1 MFETYKMEKDIN
13 VEISNIFERIA
24 NVLEFKGENIF
35 RVVAYRKAAR
45 SIRELTSPL
54 SKIEKLTEISGVGK
68 DLASYIKEYIKKGEI
83 SLYESLRKE
92 VSEKLIELSNIQG
105 LGPKTLRKL
114 YDVYHIE
121 DLKDLKEL
129 IKDKEELSSVGLR
142 KKSLENLRRGVE
154 LYEEGL
160 KRFLLGVALPI
171 AEDLCRRIKKLSGVS
186 QVELAGSSRRKK
198 ETVGDLDILCVAENG
213 TKVIDTFTRFN
224 EVKII
229 LAKGS
234 TKGSVV
240 LENNLQVDLRVV
252 EKESCGAALQYF
264 TGSKAHN
271 VHLRKIAKQREIK
284 INEYGVFKGEKRIGG
299 KDEKDIY
306 GALDM
311 VWVPPVLRED
321 RGEIEK
327 ATEKKLPKLISLS
340 DIKGDLHIHSE
351 WSDGVLSIEEIV
363 KEAINRKYEYVA
375 ITDHSPSSRI
385 ANGLSVERLYDKL
398 EEIDK
403 LRQKFKGKI
412 TILSGSEVDIKND
425 GSLDYSDDVLNDL
438 DVVLAAI
445 HAGFKQ
451 DEPIITGRIVDALS
465 NRYVHIL
472 AHPTGRMIGIREPYK
487 VNMEKIL
494 ETAKKYN
501 KILEIN
507 AQIMRLDLNDI
518 YTREA
523 VKEGIKLSIATDT
536 HHVENFDY
544 MKFGIYTAQRGW
556 VEKKDVINTYL
567 LPKLK
572 MFLKKAC

>member
-1 MFETYKMEKDIN
+1 
-13 VEISNIFERIA
+13 
-24 NVLEFKGENIF
+24 
-35 RVVAYRKAAR
+35 
-45 SIRELTSPL
+45 
-54 SKIEKLTEISGVGK
+54 
-68 DLASYIKEYIKKGEI
+68 
-83 SLYESLRKE
+83 
-92 VSEKLIELSNIQG
+92 
-105 LGPKTLRKL
+105 
-114 YDVYHIE
+114 
-121 DLKDLKEL
+121 
-129 IKDKEELSSVGLR
+129 
-142 KKSLENLRRGVE
+142 
-154 LYEEGL
+154 
-160 KRFLLGVALPI
+160 
-171 AEDLCRRIKKLSGVS
+171 
-186 QVELAGSSRRKK
+186 
-198 ETVGDLDILCVAENG
+198 VGDLDILCVAENG

>member
-1 MFETYKMEKDIN
+1 MEKDIN

>member
-1 MFETYKMEKDIN
+1 VFETYKMEKDIN

-24 NVLEFKGENIF
+24 NILEFKGENIF

-171 AEDLCRRIKKLSGVS
+171 AEDLCKRIKKLSGVS

-252 EKESCGAALQYF
+252 EKESYGAALQYF

-284 INEYGVFKGEKRIGG
+284 INEYGVFKGERRIGG

-306 GALDM
+306 RALDM

-340 DIKGDLHIHSE
+340 DIKGDLHVHSE
-351 WSDGVLSIEEIV
+351 WSDGVLSIEKVV
-363 KEAINRKYEYVA
+363 KEAIDRKYEYVA

-403 LRQKFKGKI
+403 LRQQFKGKI

-445 HAGFKQ
+445 HTGFKQ
-451 DEPIITGRIVDALS
+451 DESIITGRIVDALS

-487 VNMEKIL
+487 VNMEKIF

-544 MKFGIYTAQRGW
+544 MKFGVYTAQRGW
-556 VEKKDVINTYL
+556 VEKKDVINTYP

>member
-1 MFETYKMEKDIN
+1 M
-13 VEISNIFERIA
+13 
-24 NVLEFKGENIF
+24 
-35 RVVAYRKAAR
+35 AYRKAAR

-171 AEDLCRRIKKLSGVS
+171 AEDLCKRIKKLSGVS

-252 EKESCGAALQYF
+252 EKESYGAALQYF

-284 INEYGVFKGEKRIGG
+284 INEYGVFKGERRIGG

-306 GALDM
+306 RALDM

-340 DIKGDLHIHSE
+340 DIKGDLHVHSE
-351 WSDGVLSIEEIV
+351 WSDGVLSIEKVV
-363 KEAINRKYEYVA
+363 KEAIDRKYEYVA

-403 LRQKFKGKI
+403 LRQQFKGKI

-445 HAGFKQ
+445 HTGFKQ
-451 DEPIITGRIVDALS
+451 DESIITGRIVDALS

-487 VNMEKIL
+487 VNMEKIF

-544 MKFGIYTAQRGW
+544 MKFGVYTAQRGW
-556 VEKKDVINTYL
+556 VEKKDVINTYP

>member
-1 MFETYKMEKDIN
+1 VFETYKMEKDIN

-24 NVLEFKGENIF
+24 NILEFKGENIF

-171 AEDLCRRIKKLSGVS
+171 AEDLCKRIKKLSGVS

-252 EKESCGAALQYF
+252 EKESYGAALQYF

-284 INEYGVFKGEKRIGG
+284 INEYGVFKGERRIGG

-306 GALDM
+306 RALDM

-340 DIKGDLHIHSE
+340 DIKGDLHVHSE
-351 WSDGVLSIEEIV
+351 WSDGVLSIEEVV
-363 KEAINRKYEYVA
+363 KEAIDRKYEYVA

-403 LRQKFKGKI
+403 LRQQFKGKI

-445 HAGFKQ
+445 HTGFKQ
-451 DEPIITGRIVDALS
+451 DESIITGRIVDALS

-487 VNMEKIL
+487 VNMEKIF

-544 MKFGIYTAQRGW
+544 MKFGVYTAQRGW
-556 VEKKDVINTYL
+556 VEKKDVINTYP

>member
-1 MFETYKMEKDIN
+1 MKNN
-13 VEISNIFERIA
+13 VNAEISNIFDKIA
-24 NVLEFKGENIF
+24 NILEFKAENIF
-35 RVVAYRKAAR
+35 RIVAYRKAAR

-68 DLASYIKEYIKKGEI
+68 DLASYIKEYIKKGKI
-83 SLYESLRKE
+83 SLYEQLRKE
-92 VSEKLIELSNIQG
+92 VSEELIELSNIQG

-114 YDVYHIE
+114 YDVYNIE
-121 DLKDLKEL
+121 DLKDLKKL
-129 IKDKEELSSVGLR
+129 IKDKEELPQVGLR

-171 AEDLCRRIKKLSGVS
+171 AENLCRKIKKLPSVS
-186 QVELAGSSRRKK
+186 QVELAGSSRRRK

-224 EVKII
+224 DVRII

-234 TKGSVV
+234 TKGSVI
-240 LENNLQVDLRVV
+240 LKNKLQVDLRVV
-252 EKESCGAALQYF
+252 EEKSYGAALQYF

-284 INEYGVFKGEKRIGG
+284 INEYGVFSREKKIGG

-306 GALDM
+306 QALDM

-340 DIKGDLHIHSE
+340 DIKGDLHVHSE
-351 WSDGVLSIEEIV
+351 WSDGVLSIEEVV

-385 ANGLSVERLYDKL
+385 ANGLSVEKLYDKL

-403 LRQKFKGKI
+403 LRQKFKGKV

-451 DEPIITGRIVDALS
+451 DESIITGRIVDALS

-487 VNMEKIL
+487 VNMEKIF

-536 HHVENFDY
+536 HHPENFDY

-556 VEKKDVINTYL
+556 VEKKDVINTYP

>member
-1 MFETYKMEKDIN
+1 MEKDIN

-24 NVLEFKGENIF
+24 NILEFKGENIF

-171 AEDLCRRIKKLSGVS
+171 AEDLCKRIKKLSGVS

-252 EKESCGAALQYF
+252 EKESYGAALQYF

-284 INEYGVFKGEKRIGG
+284 INEYGVFKGERRIGG

-306 GALDM
+306 RALDM

-340 DIKGDLHIHSE
+340 DIKGDLHVHSE
-351 WSDGVLSIEEIV
+351 WSDGVLSIEKVV
-363 KEAINRKYEYVA
+363 KEAIDRKYEYVA

-403 LRQKFKGKI
+403 LRQQFKGKI

-445 HAGFKQ
+445 HTGFKQ
-451 DEPIITGRIVDALS
+451 DESIITGRIVDALS

-487 VNMEKIL
+487 VNMEKIF

-544 MKFGIYTAQRGW
+544 MKFGVYTAQRGW
-556 VEKKDVINTYL
+556 VEKKDVINTYP

>member
-24 NVLEFKGENIF
+24 NILEFKGENIF

-171 AEDLCRRIKKLSGVS
+171 AEDLCKRIKKLSGVS

-252 EKESCGAALQYF
+252 EKESYGAALQYF

-284 INEYGVFKGEKRIGG
+284 INEYGVFKGERRIGG

-306 GALDM
+306 RALDM

-340 DIKGDLHIHSE
+340 DIKGDLHVHSE
-351 WSDGVLSIEEIV
+351 WSDGVLSIEKVV
-363 KEAINRKYEYVA
+363 KEAIDRKYEYVA

-403 LRQKFKGKI
+403 LRQQFKGKI

-445 HAGFKQ
+445 HTGFKQ
-451 DEPIITGRIVDALS
+451 DESIITGRIVDALS

-487 VNMEKIL
+487 VNMEKIF

-544 MKFGIYTAQRGW
+544 MKFGVYTAQRGW
-556 VEKKDVINTYL
+556 VEKKDVINTYP